1 MKQINEQLH
10 QQVKG
15 KVLSHF
21 SAQRDDNNNTTEV
34 GIMEVQGGQ
43 NKQKK
48 SQWQQLKSHLLKSQ
62 TLLKKKLD
70 ERDPTRNEIVD
81 KLIKLQHMI
90 E

>member
-1 MKQINEQLH
+1 MKQIDEQLH

-34 GIMEVQGGQ
+34 VIMEVQGGQ

-48 SQWQQLKSHLLKSQ
+48 
-62 TLLKKKLD
+62 
-70 ERDPTRNEIVD
+70 PMAA
-81 KLIKLQHMI
+81 IKVSLTKI
-90 E
+90 SNFAEEEA

>member
-34 GIMEVQGGQ
+34 VIMEVQGFQ
-43 NKQKK
+43 NKQK
-48 SQWQQLKSHLLKSQ
+48 SQWQQVKSHLLKSQ

-70 ERDPTRNEIVD
+70 ERDPIRNEIVD